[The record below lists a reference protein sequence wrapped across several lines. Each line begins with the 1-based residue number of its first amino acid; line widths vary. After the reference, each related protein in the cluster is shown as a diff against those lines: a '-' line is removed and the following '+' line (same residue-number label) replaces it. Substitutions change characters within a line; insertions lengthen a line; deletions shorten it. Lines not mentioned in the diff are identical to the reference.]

1 MRTLLVLSLLL
12 LAACGSESVSSS
24 GPPAS
29 SPTDSADSLAAGGG
43 ISRAD
48 NDLLIEIDRGDG
60 SAPERWSL
68 TCVGFV
74 EGDHPRAEE
83 ACEHLKA
90 MDDPFA
96 PIPDDAICTQIYG
109 GPETAHVTGLW
120 RGEPVDLQLSRS
132 DGCRIDQW
140 ERLGPLLAPA

>member
-24 GPPAS
+24 GPPAP
-29 SPTDSADSLAAGGG
+29 SPADSADSLAGGG

-48 NDLLIEIDRGDG
+48 NDLVIELDRGDG
-60 SAPERWSL
+60 SAPERWTL

-74 EGDHPRAEE
+74 DGDHPRAEE

-96 PIPDDAICTQIYG
+96 PIPDDAVCTQVYG
-109 GPETAHVTGLW
+109 GPETARVTGLW
-120 RGEPVDLQLSRS
+120 RGEPVDLELSRT

>member
-1 MRTLLVLSLLL
+1 MRTLLVLTLLL
-12 LAACGSESVSSS
+12 LAGCGSESVSSS
-24 GPPAS
+24 PAAP
-29 SPTDSADSLAAGGG
+29 SPTGAEDSLAAGGG

-48 NDLLIEIDRGDG
+48 NDLEIEIDRGDG
-60 SAPERWSL
+60 SGPERYTL
-68 TCVGFV
+68 TCVGVV

-90 MDDPFA
+90 MDEPFA
-96 PIPDDAICTQIYG
+96 PIPDDAVCTQIYG

-120 RGEPVDLQLSRS
+120 RGEPVDLELSRT
-132 DGCRIDQW
+132 DGCRVDQW

>member
-12 LAACGSESVSSS
+12 LTACGSESVSS
-24 GPPAS
+24 GPSAP
-29 SPTDSADSLAAGGG
+29 SPTGTEDSLAAGGG

-48 NDLLIEIDRGDG
+48 NDLVIEIDRGDG
-60 SAPERWSL
+60 SPPERRTL

-74 EGDHPRAEE
+74 EGDHPRAEQ
-83 ACEHLKA
+83 ACEHLKEL
-90 MDDPFA
+90 DNPFE
-96 PIPDDAICTQIYG
+96 PVPEDAICTQVYG

-120 RGEPVDLQLSRS
+120 GGEPVDLELSRT